1 MADRIGM
8 VVEFFGSSCKEKD
21 DLVDYFKVLSEEK
34 GWEILVDDGKSSVRR
49 TLQLLKEQNR

>member
-8 VVEFFGSSCKEKD
+8 VIEFFGSSCKEKD
-21 DLVDYFKVLSEEK
+21 DLVDYFKVFSEEK

-49 TLQLLKEQNR
+49 TLQILMEK